1 MSACVGFGHYLS
13 IKSTIYR
20 NNLIELQRHFLDY
33 SCAAHN
39 VGITASHAKHEHISG
54 GVYDG
59 YVGVEFAC
67 ICAGRVR

>member
-1 MSACVGFGHYLS
+1 MSAYVCFGHYLS

-20 NNLIELQRHFLDY
+20 NDLIELQRHFSDY
-33 SCAAHN
+33 TFVAHN
-39 VGITASHAKHEHISG
+39 VGITASHAKHKHISG